1 MMPGGE
7 TPMTDP
13 TPRHDAPTP
22 EVLRALLA
30 NQRRLLAFLTRRV
43 GSAEL
48 AAELLQDAFVKG
60 VEKGETL
67 RDDES
72 ALAWCY
78 RLLRNA
84 VIDRHRRR
92 TTERDGLARLASE
105 LESATAAADLE
116 QEVCTCMNELVPTLK
131 PEYADILR
139 RVDLGEGRLE
149 SVAAQLGITANN
161 AGVRL
166 HRARQALRQR
176 LEEMCGMCAHHG
188 CLNCT
193 CDPKKITDADQP
205 AAAAH
210 CKNGSGPASAD

>member
-1 MMPGGE
+1 MATGGNR
-7 TPMTDP
+7 P
-13 TPRHDAPTP
+13 
-22 EVLRALLA
+22 
-30 NQRRLLAFLTRRV
+30 

-60 VEKGETL
+60 VEKGHTL
-67 RDDES
+67 REDES

-84 VIDRHRRR
+84 VIDRHRRLSA
-92 TTERDGLARLASE
+92 ERNALARLAQE
-105 LESATAAADLE
+105 LSAMPFDADLE
-116 QEVCTCMNELVPTLK
+116 NEVCTCMNDLVPTLK

-139 RVDLGEGRLE
+139 RVDLAEARLD
-149 SVAAQLGITANN
+149 SVAAELGITANN

-176 LEEMCGMCAHHG
+176 LEQMCGMCAQHG

-193 CDPKKITDADQP
+193 CDPQNKSGS
-205 AAAAH
+205 H
-210 CKNGSGPASAD
+210 CKSERGPASAD

>member
-1 MMPGGE
+1 
-7 TPMTDP
+7 MTTEHQSEDP
-13 TPRHDAPTP
+13 AP
-22 EVLRALLA
+22 EALKVLLT
-30 NQRRLLAFLTRRV
+30 NKQRLLAFLTRRV

-48 AAELLQDAFVKG
+48 ADEILQDAFVKG
-60 VEKGETL
+60 AEKGHTL
-67 RDDES
+67 REDES

-84 VIDRHRRR
+84 VMDRHRRLSA
-92 TTERDGLARLASE
+92 ERNALARLARE
-105 LESATAAADLE
+105 LSAMPIDADLE
-116 QEVCTCMNELVPTLK
+116 QEVCTCMNDLVPTLK

-139 RVDLGEGRLE
+139 RVDLAEVRLD

-176 LEEMCGMCAHHG
+176 LEQMCGMCAQHG

-193 CDPKKITDADQP
+193 CDPQKKSGSQ
-205 AAAAH
+205 
-210 CKNGSGPASAD
+210 CKTERGPASAG